1 MGGGRDAV
9 VDRPVKAE
17 EHGDDDEYANAPPH
31 AGDVQ
36 HQAEEYAQGWQEDER
51 EPDDELTSAGEDDHH
66 IVASSGWSVLV
77 EKRS

>member
-36 HQAEEYAQGWQEDER
+36 HQAEEYAQG
-51 EPDDELTSAGEDDHH
+51 
-66 IVASSGWSVLV
+66 
-77 EKRS
+77 